1 MVLLYAGSNGLMQ
14 FTLRSW
20 QAEDLASAVRFGS
33 TPSVCAFM
41 SDAFPDTSEKWVR
54 FLENTIGNNEI
65 LYRAIEINGM
75 AAGGIGVSLRND
87 EGGTCGELGY
97 WLGEQFRNR
106 GVMTRAVVTML
117 RMAFAAFPVDRI
129 VALPFSHNQASHR
142 VLEKAGFV
150 LEKRLEKSIVRNGV
164 ELDQLLYAVNRRHQ

>member
-1 MVLLYAGSNGLMQ
+1 MLMIYNGSDVFVQ

-20 QAEDLASAVRFGS
+20 QPDDLDCVVRFGS

-41 SDAFPDTSEKWVR
+41 SDAFPDTSEKWAR
-54 FLENTIGNNEI
+54 FLVNSIGNDDI
-65 LYRAIEINGM
+65 LYRVIEINGM
-75 AAGGIGVSLRND
+75 AAGGIGVSLRLD
-87 EGGTCGELGY
+87 EDGKYGELGY

-129 VALPFSHNQASHR
+129 VALPFSHNRASHR

-150 LEKRLEKSIVRNGV
+150 LEKRLEKSTFKNGV
-164 ELDQLLYAVNRRHQ
+164 ELDQLLYAVSRRR

>member
-1 MVLLYAGSNGLMQ
+1 MLKIYNGSDVLVQ

-20 QAEDLASAVRFGS
+20 QTDDLDSVVRFGC
-33 TPSVCAFM
+33 TPAVCAFM
-41 SDAFPDTSEKWVR
+41 SDAFPDTSEKWEL
-54 FLENTIGNNEI
+54 FLVNSIGNSDI
-65 LYRAIEINGM
+65 LFRAIEIDGT
-75 AAGGIGVSLRND
+75 AAGGIGVSLRYD
-87 EGGTCGELGY
+87 EGGKCGELGY

-129 VALPFSHNQASHR
+129 VALPFSHNPASHR

-150 LEKRLEKSIVRNGV
+150 LEKRLEKSIVKNGV
-164 ELDQLLYAVNRRHQ
+164 EIDQLLYAASRPR